1 MAWWVWIV
9 AGLALVVLELVV
21 PGVFLL
27 FFGAAAI
34 VVGIVAAAGAGLPLW
49 AELLAFSVLSIASLL
64 LFRGP
69 LMRRMQA
76 GGSGAAA
83 IDDLSGELGVAQGDI
98 PPGERGR
105 IELRGT
111 VWTAVN
117 DGDQPLT
124 QGARCRVVRADGLTL
139 RVVADR

>member
-9 AGLALVVLELVV
+9 TGLALLVAELVV
-21 PGVFLL
+21 PGVFLV
-27 FFGAAAI
+27 FFGAAAV
-34 VVGIVAAAGAGLPLW
+34 VVGMIAAAGVGLPLW

-69 LMRRMQA
+69 LMRRMQS
-76 GGSGAAA
+76 GGSGQGA
-83 IDDLSGELGVAQGDI
+83 IDDFSGELGLAQVDI
-98 PPGERGR
+98 APGERGR

-117 DGDQPLT
+117 DGDAMLPS
-124 QGARCRVVRADGLTL
+124 GARCRVVRVDGLTL
-139 RVVADR
+139 HVVADR